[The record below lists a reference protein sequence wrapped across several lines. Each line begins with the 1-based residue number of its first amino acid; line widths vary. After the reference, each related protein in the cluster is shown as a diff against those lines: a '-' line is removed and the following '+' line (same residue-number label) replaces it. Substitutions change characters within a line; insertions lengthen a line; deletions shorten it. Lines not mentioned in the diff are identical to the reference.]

1 MARIPGVTAIVVLT
15 LALGIGAN
23 TAMFSVVSAVL
34 LRPLPYKNP
43 DRLVTI
49 RAQIPS
55 MNIYGAFVEY
65 NTFTDYWRAHNHS
78 FQSVMSFEPGT
89 ANLTSGNE
97 PERLSKVRVNAGFL
111 SMLGLK
117 AALGREFLPEEDQP
131 GAPRVAM
138 VSHRLWQ
145 RRFGGN
151 PALIGRSIVVDRNSY
166 TVVGVL
172 PAKFEFYGS
181 ETDLYVPLAA
191 SSARVNGQPSVGV
204 EARLKPGVSVVAAQA
219 EIDALCGR
227 WLADTH
233 YPRDWGAHVWTLH
246 DYAVRGVRTSL
257 VVLAIAVGLVL
268 LIACANVANLLLARS
283 ATRQREI
290 AIRSALGASPG
301 RVIRQLLT
309 EYSLLGVAAAAL
321 GLLVAWGA
329 VRALVAGSGY
339 LPFQE
344 NVSIDGMVLWFT
356 LGATLLTTLLFGM
369 APAMAAVHTNLVE
382 NLQEGGSA
390 GEGVRRRGL
399 RASLVVV
406 EVALALLLTI
416 GGTLTARSLMR
427 LQAVNPGFNPDSVL
441 TALLTLP
448 QEAYPKPIQRVNFYK
463 ALLQRLNSAPGVKS
477 ASMVS
482 HLPFSYSKSA
492 DSMIIEGAPP
502 PPPGQKPIIFLR
514 KIDPKYFET
523 LQVPLL
529 KGRFFDEHDP
539 RGYPVAIINETM
551 ARRCWP
557 GQDPV
562 GRRFGGDEKNWMTV
576 VGVVGDMRQ
585 SSLGEAPDMEAYI
598 PHAEIPDA
606 AMAIVVRTNMD
617 PLRLAPTLRSA
628 VNELDKELPV
638 SDIGTLAG
646 SIAHST
652 REQRLTVALLGA
664 FALLALALAAI
675 GIYGVI
681 SYTVTCRRREIGV
694 RMTLGAERGR
704 IIGMVVRHA
713 LLLGSVGV
721 AIGIAAGLALTRF
734 LRSMLFGV
742 SATDPAVF
750 VGVSLFLLAVT
761 ALAGYVPARRA
772 ARVDPLVALR
782 HE

>member
-1 MARIPGVTAIVVLT
+1 
-15 LALGIGAN
+15 
-23 TAMFSVVSAVL
+23 MFSLISAVL

-65 NTFTDYWRAHNHS
+65 NTFTDYWRAQNHS
-78 FQSVMSFEPGT
+78 FESMTSFEPGT
-89 ANLTSGNE
+89 ANLTSGNL

-131 GAPRVAM
+131 RAQRVAM

-145 RRFGGN
+145 RRFGGDKG
-151 PALIGRSIVVDRNSY
+151 LIGRSIVVDQNSY

-172 PAKFEFYGS
+172 PAKFEFYDR
-181 ETDLYVPLAA
+181 ETDLFVPLAA
-191 SSARVNGQPSVGV
+191 SSARITGEPSVGV
-204 EARLKPGVSVVAAQA
+204 EARLKPGVSVATAQA
-219 EIDALCGR
+219 EINALCGR

-233 YPRDWGAHVWTLH
+233 YPRDWGAHLWTLH
-246 DYAVRGVRTSL
+246 DYAVRGVRSS
-257 VVLAIAVGLVL
+257 VVILAIAVGLVL

-290 AIRSALGASPG
+290 AIRSALGASPA
-301 RVIRQLLT
+301 RIVRQLLT
-309 EYSLLGVAAAAL
+309 EYSLLGVVAAAL
-321 GLLVAWGA
+321 GLLAAWGA
-329 VRALVAGSGY
+329 VRVLVAGSGY

-356 LGATLLTTLLFGM
+356 LGATVLTTLLFGM
-369 APAMAAVHTNLVE
+369 APAMAAVRTNLVE

-390 GEGVRRRGL
+390 GEGVRRSGL
-399 RASLVVV
+399 RATLVIV
-406 EVALALLLTI
+406 EVALALLLAI
-416 GGTLTARSLMR
+416 GATLTARSLMR
-427 LQAVNPGFNPDSVL
+427 LEAVNPGFNPDGVL
-441 TALLTLP
+441 TASLTLP
-448 QEAYPKPIQRVNFYK
+448 QEAYPKPTQRVSFYK

-482 HLPFSYSKSA
+482 HHPFSYSKSGE
-492 DSMIIEGAPP
+492 SVIVEGAPP
-502 PPPGQKPIIFLR
+502 PLPGQKPVVFFR

-539 RGYPVAIINETM
+539 RGSPVAIINENM
-551 ARRCWP
+551 ARHCWP

-562 GRRFGGDEKNWMTV
+562 GRRFGGDDKNWITV

-585 SSLGEAPDMEAYI
+585 SSLGEPPDMEAYV
-598 PHAEIPDA
+598 PHTEIPDA
-606 AMAIVVRTNMD
+606 AMAMVVRTNMD

-628 VNELDKELPV
+628 VNELDKELPL

-652 REQRLTVALLGA
+652 REQRFTVALLGA
-664 FALLALALAAI
+664 FALLALALAAV

-681 SYTVTCRRREIGV
+681 SYTVTSRTREIGV
-694 RMTLGAERGR
+694 RMTLGAERRR
-704 IIGMVVRHA
+704 IIGMVVRRA
-713 LLLGSVGV
+713 MLLGCVGV
-721 AIGIAAGLALTRF
+721 AVGIVTGLALTRF

-750 VGVSLFLLAVT
+750 VGVSLVLLAVT

-772 ARVDPLVALR
+772 ARVDPMVALR